1 MRRIK
6 YLVIAAVLLLTGCKK
21 EDLDMSL
28 VSKSLFVGANITEVN
43 LSAAWNVTL
52 VQDELQS
59 SVTLEYSAFL
69 EDYLDVSL
77 ANGVLNI
84 GLKNHSTLPGNTVM
98 NAEIHLKAFNKLSAK
113 EAVVCRG
120 GLFEGNTSIIL
131 AEAANLVDICL
142 IGNVIDFNITDAS
155 DFKGSLT
162 ADLVTVTMN
171 DASHL
176 ITYGGQ
182 VRSLQLNLD
191 SAGNLNMI
199 NTPVEEALVALD
211 NASEATLHVTGKVQ
225 GTLRN
230 ASTLRLKGN
239 PDKDLDID
247 ISSSIIPL

>member
-1 MRRIK
+1 MRKIK
-6 YLVIAAVLLLTGCKK
+6 YLIIAAVLLLTGCKK
-21 EDLDMSL
+21 EELDMTL
-28 VSKSLFVGANITEVN
+28 VSKSLFAGANINEVN

-52 VQDELQS
+52 VQDELS
-59 SVTLEYSAFL
+59 GVTLEYSAFL

-84 GLKNHSTLPGNTVM
+84 GLKSHSTLPGNTVM
-98 NAEIHLKAFNKLSAK
+98 KAAIHLKAFNKLSAK

-120 GLFEGNTSIIL
+120 GLFEGNASINL
-131 AEAANLVDICL
+131 AEDANLVDICL
-142 IGNVIDFNITDAS
+142 IGNVIDFHITDAS

-162 ADLVTVTMN
+162 ADLVTVTMDN
-171 DASHL
+171 ASHL

-211 NASEATLHVTGKVQ
+211 NASEATLHVTGKIQ

-230 ASTLRLKGN
+230 ASTLRLQGN

-247 ISSSIIPL
+247 VSSSIIPL